1 MPVKR
6 VVLAMVVGGLGGLWL
21 GERREPPADPWFAE
35 ALLGLSRKDFARA
48 LLAVDE
54 RLYAAPDDAAAQV
67 LRTRILGELG
77 CAESMAE
84 GEHALVNG
92 DHGRAVSAFQ
102 RVGADCRFRPF
113 AATRLEQMGA
123 R

>member
-1 MPVKR
+1 MKR
-6 VVLAMVVGGLGGLWL
+6 VVLAMMVGGLGGLWL
-21 GERREPPADPWFAE
+21 GERPDRPADPWFAE
-35 ALLGLSRKDFARA
+35 ALLGVSRQDFARA

-54 RLYAAPDDAAAQV
+54 RLYVAPEDAAAQV

-77 CAESMAE
+77 CAEWMAE

-92 DHGRAVSAFQ
+92 NHGRAASAYQ

-113 AATRLEQMGA
+113 ATTRLEQMGA

>member
-1 MPVKR
+1 VTR
-6 VVLAMVVGGLGGLWL
+6 VVLAMMVGGLFGLWL
-21 GERREPPADPWFAE
+21 GEREPRQADPWFAE
-35 ALLGLSRKDFARA
+35 ALLGVSRHDFARA

-54 RLYAAPDDAAAQV
+54 RLYVAPDDPAALV
-67 LRTRILGELG
+67 LRARVLAEWG

-92 DHGRAVSAFQ
+92 NHGRAASAFA
-102 RVGADCRFRPF
+102 RVAADCRFRPF
-113 AATRLEQMGA
+113 ATTRLEQMGA